1 MLPAKEP
8 NDLHDLLETGSDPAA
23 RVSKELVQ

>member
-8 NDLHDLLETGSDPAA
+8 NDLHRIVWGVSDS
-23 RVSKELVQ
+23 VDGVTKELVR